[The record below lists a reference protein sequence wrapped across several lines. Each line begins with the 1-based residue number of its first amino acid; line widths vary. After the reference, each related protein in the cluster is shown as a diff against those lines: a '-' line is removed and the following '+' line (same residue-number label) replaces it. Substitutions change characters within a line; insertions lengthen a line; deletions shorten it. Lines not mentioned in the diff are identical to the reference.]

1 MDLLSSISLLLMSQA
16 REVRNN
22 LDPCQLEA
30 LNNEFVVIFIVL
42 TKLGS
47 YCSICKELSWMASVR
62 VVERLIVYF
71 VGHHSRPLK
80 ATQSWFSLA
89 TESES
94 ES

>member
-1 MDLLSSISLLLMSQA
+1 MSQA

-42 TKLGS
+42 TKLGR

-71 VGHHSRPLK
+71 VGHSLK
-80 ATQSWFSLA
+80 ATQGNSKLVF
-89 TESES
+89 TGDGTGI
-94 ES
+94 